1 MKIYSI
7 VSIGR
12 NSKKEWMISIV
23 KCNLLSF
30 NIPIKTGH
38 WMITSYMVIKFYKA
52 HIQYQWYKIDE
63 IKYVTIYID

>member
-1 MKIYSI
+1 
-7 VSIGR
+7 
-12 NSKKEWMISIV
+12 MISIV